1 MICRKSG
8 NVQFPVSINARDAS
22 ASEKDKDSPE
32 KFESQSERLTTSLD
46 IVIVAG
52 RRANKKSNP
61 QLRPVSHFRMCHLTV
76 IKYHQVP
83 SWINSDVIGIDPLA
97 ARLSENMKTSRQ
109 HLSLIALT
117 LS

>member
-61 QLRPVSHFRMCHLTV
+61 PAEASVSFYDVPLDS
-76 IKYHQVP
+76 HQVP
-83 SWINSDVIGIDPLA
+83 PSTIMD
-97 ARLSENMKTSRQ
+97 
-109 HLSLIALT
+109 
-117 LS
+117 

>member
-61 QLRPVSHFRMCHLTV
+61 
-76 IKYHQVP
+76 P
-83 SWINSDVIGIDPLA
+83 S
-97 ARLSENMKTSRQ
+97 
-109 HLSLIALT
+109 
-117 LS
+117 